1 MAIKLE
7 MGSQRFQNGLSEPP
21 RAKQLTQRNRR
32 QKPPAE
38 LQLRQKLSK
47 LHSRFSIK
55 QAELQPLQLQ
65 GELGQKEAE
74 TKKQVFNEAEM
85 SADERHRTAAA
96 QAAIQPQQEVWF
108 RKSPFTPVS
117 ERTELLC
124 EPPVRHAP
132 PR

>member
-1 MAIKLE
+1 

-65 GELGQKEAE
+65 GELGQKEADTE
-74 TKKQVFNEAEM
+74 KQVFNEAET

-108 RKSPFTPVS
+108 RK
-117 ERTELLC
+117 TELLC